1 MNTPVI
7 EEMPGRDDNCVFIGQ
22 RPTNAYVAA
31 AMLVLNEGKECI
43 IKARGRAI
51 NHAVDVAE
59 VLRNRFMPG
68 VTVKDMKIGTEKL
81 AGSDGRDSQVSWIE
95 IVLAPP
101 NQEQ

>member
-1 MNTPVI
+1 
-7 EEMPGRDDNCVFIGQ
+7 MPGKDDNSVFIGR
-22 RPTNAYVAA
+22 RPTNAYVTA

-59 VLRNRFMPG
+59 VLRNRFMPN
-68 VTVKDMKIGTEKL
+68 VMVRDIKIGTEQM

-101 NQEQ
+101 N